1 MRLTCERKRRA
12 KMLLAVACG
21 AAMLALLFYC
31 VPWWV
36 FVIIGMLSLMLAC
49 WKILSD

>member
-1 MRLTCERKRRA
+1 MRLTCERKRKA
-12 KMLLAVACG
+12 KRLLLVACS

-31 VPWWV
+31 VPWGV
-36 FVIIGMLSLMLAC
+36 FVIIALLSRTLAC